1 MKKKKLLLT
10 ILLVFIMA
18 CSKQSIKE
26 GENSFIITPDNK
38 YYIHYENMYIE
49 LKEDTYITANKK
61 LSDYINSKILFIKNP
76 FSDSELIND
85 LNKYFI
91 HELKGIEM
99 KEVTEISKEIPI
111 IIVNNK
117 NIIDTVLLNKL
128 LAEGISEDTLIKVDS
143 NSDIVGSKE
152 EANVDLS
159 NRSIHILNANGVTG
173 EAKKLGDKLQES
185 LKITYNAEN
194 HNEISSYSYIENVS
208 LTQAELDKLVEEL
221 GINIIK
227 VRTAEDEQYSA
238 NIIMGKNDIKYPIE
252 IVSKTGN
259 SEIAVLLNEFKLTN
273 KKDEM
278 YNGEKIDDNLITIYY
293 SKEDYYIAKYLN
305 KKINR
310 SKIVEDSSLKN
321 KIVITTTR

>member
-18 CSKQSIKE
+18 CSKQTIKE

-38 YYIHYENMYIE
+38 YYIHYQNMYIE

-61 LSDYINSKILFIKNP
+61 LSDYINSKILFVKNP

-85 LNKYFI
+85 LNKYFS
-91 HELKGIEM
+91 HEIKGIETREV
-99 KEVTEISKEIPI
+99 KESTKEIPI
-111 IIVNNK
+111 ISINNK

-128 LAEGISEDTLIKVDS
+128 LLESASEDSLIKVES
-143 NSDIVGSKE
+143 ESDIVGSKE
-152 EANVDLS
+152 ENVDLS
-159 NRSIHILNANGVTG
+159 NRSIHILNANGITG
-173 EAKKLGDKLQES
+173 VAKKIGDKLQES

-194 HNEISSYSYIENVS
+194 HNEISSFSYIENVS
-208 LTQAELDKLVEEL
+208 LSQAEMDKLADEL
-221 GINIIK
+221 GINILK

-238 NIIMGKNDIKYPIE
+238 NIIIGKNDIKYPID
-252 IVSKTGN
+252 IISKSGS
-259 SEIAVLLNEFKLTN
+259 SEISVLLNEFKLTN
-273 KKDEM
+273 KKDTM
-278 YNGEKIDDNLITIYY
+278 YNGEKIDENLITIHYNA
-293 SKEDYYIAKYLN
+293 EDYYIARYLN

-310 SKIVEDSSLKN
+310 SKMIEDSTIKN